1 MRIFK
6 LTIKIILDS
15 NILISALKNRIQ
27 LFKEIEEAI
36 LAKVEFITIPAVI
49 KELEKLSV
57 KGGKIGKYASLALNL
72 MLNKCKLI
80 NFEASKKQVDEALIE
95 ASFKLDAIV
104 ATLDLDLKRK
114 LRKAN
119 RPIITLRGNRV
130 YCIPENLK

>member
-1 MRIFK
+1 M
-6 LTIKIILDS
+6 LDS